1 MTKIN
6 VSEKRTLKT
15 CRSSPQR
22 ANDVSVSL
30 HTHEPFCT
38 HTPLYVRVCI
48 CVRVCISVRVYM
60 CVRGCICVCVVLID
74 LISND
79 RLSRCEL
86 RLTWER
92 DFTSLTRILS
102 VRPFTLLS
110 ISCFDTRCLELY
122 SYCVLVG
129 SYCGTLFVISGIVFS
144 HKGESL
150 YLNVVLYRLCIEE
163 IVLHDIIVLLKRSLR
178 NYQHILNCDPPPV
191 SPRINKL
198 VNKMVAYHIISQ

>member
-1 MTKIN
+1 MCACMYKCACI
-6 VSEKRTLKT
+6 
-15 CRSSPQR
+15 
-22 ANDVSVSL
+22 
-30 HTHEPFCT
+30 
-38 HTPLYVRVCI
+38 YVCAWMYMRVC
-48 CVRVCISVRVYM
+48 
-60 CVRGCICVCVVLID
+60 VLID

-79 RLSRCEL
+79 RLSRCEV

-198 VNKMVAYHIISQ
+198 VNKKVAYHIISQ